1 MAVVIIEDPPVG
13 RVCTITTP
21 AVVTPFNSDT
31 NPAQYNVEGSCDY
44 QVVTVCDGSYDLS
57 IDVDIDG
64 RDLSVVGVAIFLNGT
79 SQHVQGG
86 ASVGSLGLSV
96 LYTEDTGSVTVEILP
111 TSPIYSSLC
120 GLCGTSSG
128 QLVDKEG
135 NVVPLTDKDAVN
147 AVVES
152 YRLTPEWSQFN
163 PARVECGEWLV
174 TSETLLHIDMRAMCS
189 QLCQLCY
196 SPVLYVL

>member
-44 QVVTVCDGSYDLS
+44 QVVTVCDDSYNLS

-79 SQHVQGG
+79 SEHVQGG

-174 TSETLLHIDMRAMCS
+174 TSETPS
-189 QLCQLCY
+189 T
-196 SPVLYVL
+196 